1 MYRVLPVPSVRIKQR
16 IESILLRLLSPW
28 YLHSRNNCTKQ
39 DSKYIFIVFLICGG
53 VQLSIHWY
61 KSPNSSAQ
69 PSTLFSLDTR
79 PRLLSFLHL
88 DRFNDP
94 LECVC
99 DASGSQ
105 SAGGQKIGGTSR
117 RDFLHVKQCPKRIYV
132 MRQRH
137 ITLICDD

>member
-79 PRLLSFLHL
+79 HGYSPFSILTVSMTHWSASATPAEVRALAAKRLAVRL
-88 DRFNDP
+88 D
-94 LECVC
+94 V
-99 DASGSQ
+99 
-105 SAGGQKIGGTSR
+105 TSS
-117 RDFLHVKQCPKRIYV
+117 
-132 MRQRH
+132 M
-137 ITLICDD
+137 